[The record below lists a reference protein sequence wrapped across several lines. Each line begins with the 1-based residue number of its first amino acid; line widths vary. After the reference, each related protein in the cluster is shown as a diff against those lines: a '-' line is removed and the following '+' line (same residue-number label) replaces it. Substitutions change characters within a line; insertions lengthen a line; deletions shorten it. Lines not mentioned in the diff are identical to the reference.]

1 MKQKL
6 HKELQAL
13 LDFYRKQRQNLPAEF
28 THAAGVIN
36 NPGFF
41 TVGDLQRH
49 LNNPLLRPEWVHVKQ
64 NGKRVELEKSCF
76 YKTVQGRQLDFMDKA
91 TLNQEIADGA
101 AVVLEGIDIL
111 DAGINEFVG
120 RLDESL
126 PCVMANSVVFFSQQ
140 GNEAYAGHCDADDV
154 LVVQLA
160 GKKTWQL
167 FKPQQRRYAG
177 IQEQSEQ
184 QLGPVMHEINMR
196 PGDALYVRAGVPHR
210 CITSAPF
217 SMHMAFDLVDN
228 TTRLPPRKSRPKP
241 ATSTITPANR
251 RTHRPRASSSVTFRS
266 SDLTSFSRRSRKRP
280 SSNAGKSPNSAKC
293 WGARPRS
300 EASTSSTSHIV
311 CGARCGRA
319 ARYAG

>member
-41 TVGDLQRH
+41 TVSDLQRH

-76 YKTVQGRQLDFMDKA
+76 YKTVQGRQLDFMDKGP
-91 TLNQEIADGA
+91 LNQEIANGA

-111 DAGINEFVG
+111 DAGVNEFVG

-177 IQEQSEQ
+177 IQEQSDQ

-196 PGDALYVRAGVPHR
+196 PGDALYLRAGVPHR
-210 CITSAPF
+210 CITGAPF

-228 TTRLPPRKSRPKP
+228 APTTAEIAAEASNQYNHACELPYAPP
-241 ATSTITPANR
+241 
-251 RTHRPRASSSVTFRS
+251 SSVVDRYVSILQSDEFQQALKEATEFKRGEIANFREMLGRS
-266 SDLTSFSRRSRKRP
+266 SAVRSLNKFS
-280 SSNAGKSPNSAKC
+280 
-293 WGARPRS
+293 
-300 EASTSSTSHIV
+300 
-311 CGARCGRA
+311 
-319 ARYAG
+319 

>member
-13 LDFYRKQRQNLPAEF
+13 LDFYRKQRQNPPPEF
-28 THAAGVIN
+28 THGAGVIN

-41 TVGDLQRH
+41 KVSDLQHH
-49 LNNPLLRPEWVHVKQ
+49 LNNPLLRPEWVHVKLD
-64 NGKRVELEKSCF
+64 GKRVELEKNCF
-76 YKTVQGRQLDFMDKA
+76 YKTVQGRKLDFMDKE
-91 TLNQEIADGA
+91 TLNNAINQGA

-111 DAGINEFVG
+111 DSDVNDFVA

-140 GNEAYAGHCDADDV
+140 NNEAYDGHCDADDV

-177 IQEQSEQ
+177 IQNQDDR
-184 QLGPVMHEINMR
+184 QLGPVMHEISMR
-196 PGDALYVRAGVPHR
+196 PGDALYLRAGVPHR

-228 TTRLPPRKSRPKP
+228 TPTTDEISAEASNQYKHACELPYEP
-241 ATSTITPANR
+241 PANVIER
-251 RTHRPRASSSVTFRS
+251 YVSILTSEEFQQALVEATEYKRGEIANFRQMLGRS
-266 SDLTSFSRRSRKRP
+266 SAVRSLGKFS
-280 SSNAGKSPNSAKC
+280 
-293 WGARPRS
+293 
-300 EASTSSTSHIV
+300 
-311 CGARCGRA
+311 
-319 ARYAG
+319 